1 MTNENHTTN
10 INFMGQRHMALAL
23 SAVLI
28 FASFAGLWM
37 KGLNFGIDFTG
48 GTLIELSYPDPVELP
63 ELRTQLANSG
73 FGKAVVQHFG
83 SAEDVLIRIAP
94 QDGLNSAQLS
104 NQVMDALAEA
114 TEDEITLRRVEFVGP
129 QVGDELTEDGA
140 LAVLYALFGVLIYV
154 ALRFEWRFSIG
165 SVAALVHDVILTI
178 GVFAWT
184 GMQFDL
190 TVLAAILA
198 VIGYSLNDTIVVFDR
213 VRENFRTMRE
223 GTPVEVTN
231 VAVNQMLSRTIMT
244 SLTTLVVLLALFF
257 LGGEIIHGFATALII
272 GVVVG
277 TYSSTYVASA
287 VALLLGVSKEDLM
300 KAPKEEEN
308 TEAEEA
314 ELQRLFLE
322 QEAKRE
328 AREAKREAKKGGQ
341 KIAQSELE
349 SKSEED
355 KEASLLAEHSSAVEK
370 KSHVKKK
377 QTKKRTKK

>member
-1 MTNENHTTN
+1 MSNEIQTTN
-10 INFMGQRHMALAL
+10 INFMGQRHLALAL
-23 SAVLI
+23 SAILI
-28 FASFAGLWM
+28 AASFAGLWM

-48 GTLIELSYPDPVELP
+48 GTIIEVSYPQPVDLT
-63 ELRTQLANSG
+63 ELRSNLSDSG
-73 FGKAVVQHFG
+73 YGEAIAQHFG

-94 QDGLNSAQLS
+94 REGLNSAQLS
-104 NQVMDALAEA
+104 NHVLDALNEA
-114 TEDEITLRRVEFVGP
+114 TTEEITLRRVEFVGP

-154 ALRFEWRFSIG
+154 ALRFEWRFSVG
-165 SVAALVHDVILTI
+165 SVAALIHDVVLTL

-213 VRENFRTMRE
+213 VRENFRTMRD

-244 SLTTLVVLLALFF
+244 SVTTLVVLLALFF
-257 LGGEIIHGFATALII
+257 IGGEVIHGFATALIV

-300 KAPKEEEN
+300 KAPKEEKDN
-308 TEAEEA
+308 GSEEA

-322 QEAKRE
+322 QEL
-328 AREAKREAKKGGQ
+328 KREAKEAKQ
-341 KIAQSELE
+341 EAK
-349 SKSEED
+349 
-355 KEASLLAEHSSAVEK
+355 KEAKNLGKDKNSDPAEAVEK
-370 KSHVKKK
+370 
-377 QTKKRTKK
+377 

>member
-1 MTNENHTTN
+1 MNSTEMNNEVQTTN
-10 INFMGQRHMALAL
+10 INFMGQRHLALAL
-23 SAVLI
+23 SAILI
-28 FASFAGLWM
+28 LASFAGLWV

-48 GTLIELSYPDPVELP
+48 GTLIELSYPTPVELP
-63 ELRTQLANSG
+63 ELRNNLTESG
-73 FGKAVVQHFG
+73 FGQAIVQHFG

-114 TEDEITLRRVEFVGP
+114 TEEEITLRRVEFVGP

-165 SVAALVHDVILTI
+165 SVAALIHDVILTI

-244 SLTTLVVLLALFF
+244 SATTLVVLLALFF
-257 LGGEIIHGFATALII
+257 LGGEIIHGFATALIV

-300 KAPKEEEN
+300 KAPKEEANNEG
-308 TEAEEA
+308 EEA

-328 AREAKREAKKGGQ
+328 A
-341 KIAQSELE
+341 
-349 SKSEED
+349 
-355 KEASLLAEHSSAVEK
+355 KEALKEMEAEK
-370 KSHVKKK
+370 KANKKEK
-377 QTKKRTKK
+377 LNK

>member
-1 MTNENHTTN
+1 MSNEMQTTN
-10 INFMGQRHMALAL
+10 INFMGQRHIALVL
-23 SAVLI
+23 SVVLI
-28 FASFAGLWM
+28 VASFAGLWL

-48 GTLIELSYPDPVELP
+48 GTLVELSYPQPVDLP
-63 ELRTQLANSG
+63 KLRTDLSEAG
-73 FGKAVVQHFG
+73 FGSAIAQHFG

-94 QDGLNSAQLS
+94 REGLNSAQLS
-104 NQVMDALAEA
+104 NQVMDSLKAAS
-114 TEDEITLRRVEFVGP
+114 EDEITLRRVEFVGP

-154 ALRFEWRFSIG
+154 ALRFEWRFSVG
-165 SVAALVHDVILTI
+165 SVAALIHDVILTI

-223 GTPVEVTN
+223 GSPVDVTN

-244 SLTTLVVLLALFF
+244 SLTTLLVLMALFF
-257 LGGEIIHGFATALII
+257 LGGEVIHGFAAALIV

-287 VALLLGVSKEDLM
+287 VALMLGVSKEDLM
-300 KAPKEEEN
+300 TAPKEEVDS
-308 TEAEEA
+308 EAAEL
-314 ELQRLFLE
+314 ELQRLFHE
-322 QEAKRE
+322 HEAKLE
-328 AREAKREAKKGGQ
+328 ARAAAKGKR
-341 KIAQSELE
+341 LDD
-349 SKSEED
+349 EED
-355 KEASLLAEHSSAVEK
+355 AEGIPK
-370 KSHVKKK
+370 
-377 QTKKRTKK
+377 

>member
-1 MTNENHTTN
+1 MNSTEIHNEVQTTN
-10 INFMGQRHMALAL
+10 INFMGQRNIAMVL
-23 SAVLI
+23 SLVLI
-28 FASFAGLWM
+28 VASFAGLWI

-48 GTLIELSYPDPVELP
+48 GTLIELSYPSPVELP
-63 ELRTQLANSG
+63 ELRNNLMESG
-73 FGKAVVQHFG
+73 FGQAIVQHFG

-94 QDGLNSAQLS
+94 QDGFNSAQLS

-114 TEDEITLRRVEFVGP
+114 TEEEITLRRVEFVGP

-213 VRENFRTMRE
+213 VRENFRTMRT
-223 GTPVEVTN
+223 GTSVEVTN
-231 VAVNQMLSRTIMT
+231 VAINQMLSRTIMT
-244 SLTTLVVLLALFF
+244 SATTLVVLLSLFF

-300 KAPKEEEN
+300 KAPKEEVNNEG
-308 TEAEEA
+308 EEA
-314 ELQRLFLE
+314 ELRRLFLE

-328 AREAKREAKKGGQ
+328 A
-341 KIAQSELE
+341 
-349 SKSEED
+349 
-355 KEASLLAEHSSAVEK
+355 KEALKEMEAEK
-370 KSHVKKK
+370 KANKKEK
-377 QTKKRTKK
+377 LNK